1 VSIDNGVGV
10 RDIFGM
16 VWGSIEIII
25 SLEKLLYNGRHPQ
38 FEAYFCNFKGHNVD
52 KNG

>member
-25 SLEKLLYNGRHPQ
+25 SLEKLLTADIHSLRHIS
-38 FEAYFCNFKGHNVD
+38 VIVRL
-52 KNG
+52 

>member
-25 SLEKLLYNGRHPQ
+25 FLEKLLYITADIHSLRHIS
-38 FEAYFCNFKGHNVD
+38 VIVRL
-52 KNG
+52 